1 MILWK
6 KSVGENRE
14 EYSRVM
20 MLDTRRR
27 VNQKTSGEQKYIT
40 SFTRALYFGNTPQL
54 CFTRALYFGN
64 TPRLCFTRPLYFG
77 NTPELCFTRA
87 LHFGNTQLCFTRP
100 FGNTPQLCFARPLYF
115 GNTQLCFTRPL
126 YFGNTPQ
133 LCFTGNSDS
142 RQKKILYFDC
152 CL

>member
-6 KSVGENRE
+6 KSVGESRE

-27 VNQKTSGEQKYIT
+27 VNQKTSGEQKYTT
-40 SFTRALYFGNTPQL
+40 SFTSALYFGNTPQL

-64 TPRLCFTRPLYFG
+64 T
-77 NTPELCFTRA
+77 
-87 LHFGNTQLCFTRP
+87 QLCFT
-100 FGNTPQLCFARPLYF
+100 RPLYF

-126 YFGNTPQ
+126 
-133 LCFTGNSDS
+133 
-142 RQKKILYFDC
+142 
-152 CL
+152 